1 MSQHEKAD
9 PVEQTQI
16 NEHDDETGARMRKRD
31 EYLTRHLR
39 RMRIIVR
46 ILDFGFGWVISVL

>member
-16 NEHDDETGARMRKRD
+16 NDETGARMRKRD